1 MPSVNIVYS
10 SRPSVRLPGKLDL
23 SNQGNEYQCYEIE
36 LCFYFIVMSKDKKGN
51 IKLSE
56 YSQEEPDFRV
66 ICMLSP
72 LYRRSGSV
80 HRDFPLLLLKRVE

>member
-1 MPSVNIVYS
+1 MIQNKIIMFLLYS
-10 SRPSVRLPGKLDL
+10 HVKR
-23 SNQGNEYQCYEIE
+23 QE
-36 LCFYFIVMSKDKKGN
+36 GN

-66 ICMLSP
+66 ICMLFP

-80 HRDFPLLLLKRVE
+80 PRDFPLLLLQRVE

>member
-1 MPSVNIVYS
+1 MIQNKIIMFLLYS
-10 SRPSVRLPGKLDL
+10 HVKRQG
-23 SNQGNEYQCYEIE
+23 GNE
-36 LCFYFIVMSKDKKGN
+36 GN

>member
-1 MPSVNIVYS
+1 MFLLYS
-10 SRPSVRLPGKLDL
+10 HVKR
-23 SNQGNEYQCYEIE
+23 QE
-36 LCFYFIVMSKDKKGN
+36 GN

-80 HRDFPLLLLKRVE
+80 PTDFPLLLLKRVE

>member
-1 MPSVNIVYS
+1 MFSLYS
-10 SRPSVRLPGKLDL
+10 RVKR
-23 SNQGNEYQCYEIE
+23 QEGN
-36 LCFYFIVMSKDKKGN
+36 V
-51 IKLSE
+51 KLSE

-80 HRDFPLLLLKRVE
+80 HSDFPLLLLKRVE

>member
-1 MPSVNIVYS
+1 MLRNRIIMFLLYS
-10 SRPSVRLPGKLDL
+10 HVKRQES
-23 SNQGNEYQCYEIE
+23 
-36 LCFYFIVMSKDKKGN
+36 N

-80 HRDFPLLLLKRVE
+80 HRDFSLRLLKRVE

>member
-1 MPSVNIVYS
+1 MIQNKIIMFLLYS
-10 SRPSVRLPGKLDL
+10 HVKR
-23 SNQGNEYQCYEIE
+23 QE
-36 LCFYFIVMSKDKKGN
+36 GN
-51 IKLSE
+51 IKLGE

-80 HRDFPLLLLKRVE
+80 PRDFPLLLLKRVE